1 MELALQKYLRSG
13 KKPEDLTT
21 EYDIHVKRHGIYNNL
36 ILFKYGID
44 TPLGEQISQEC
55 RGIILDE
62 DRNWEIVCYGYSK
75 FFNHYEGL
83 AAEIDWSS
91 AKVLEKIDGSLCTI
105 WYYDGKWNV
114 STSGTCDAGGDVGD
128 FGFTFKD
135 LFWTI
140 WQDCGYYLPKLHL
153 TDYCFMFEMVSKY
166 NRIICRYD
174 SAKIVLHGVRNRVT
188 FQEYEPEEFAKDHG
202 WQVVKA
208 FPLQNLKE
216 IIAFV
221 QTLDPIEH
229 EGFVVRDASFR
240 RIKIKSPQYVAL
252 ANIRGGLSTKR
263 LIEIVRMGENSEFL
277 GYFPEFTN
285 LYNEVLTKYES
296 LVTEITNSFANFS
309 PIVTQKDYALA
320 VKNLPYSGILFQMR
334 KDPKIPVKDLL
345 RDLRIE
351 KVMDLLGL
359 RLDKTYIT
367 IE

>member
-1 MELALQKYLRSG
+1 MELAIQKYLRSG
-13 KKPEDLTT
+13 KTPADITA
-21 EYDIHVKRHGIYNNL
+21 EYDIRVKRHGIYPNL
-36 ILFKYGID
+36 VIFKYGID

-62 DRNWEIVCYGYSK
+62 SKNWEIVCYPYSK

-83 AAEIDWSS
+83 AAEIDWST

-188 FQEYEPEEFAKDHG
+188 LQEHEPEEFAKDHG

-216 IIAFV
+216 IIDFAK
-221 QTLDPIEH
+221 TLDPIEH
-229 EGFVVRDASFR
+229 EGFVVVDKFFR
-240 RIKIKSPQYVAL
+240 RQKIKSPQYVAL

-263 LIEIVRMGENSEFL
+263 LIEIVRLGESEEFL
-277 GYFPEFTN
+277 AYFPEFTKE
-285 LYNEVLTKYES
+285 YEEVKAKYES
-296 LVTEITNSFANFS
+296 LVNEIANVFAKYS
-309 PIVTQKDYALA
+309 PIVAQKDYALA
-320 VKNLPYSGILFQMR
+320 VKHLPYSGILFQLR
-334 KDPKIPVKDLL
+334 KDPGKTVKELL
-345 RDLRIE
+345 RESRLE
-351 KVMDLLGL
+351 YVVELLGH
-359 RLDKTYIT
+359 
-367 IE
+367 